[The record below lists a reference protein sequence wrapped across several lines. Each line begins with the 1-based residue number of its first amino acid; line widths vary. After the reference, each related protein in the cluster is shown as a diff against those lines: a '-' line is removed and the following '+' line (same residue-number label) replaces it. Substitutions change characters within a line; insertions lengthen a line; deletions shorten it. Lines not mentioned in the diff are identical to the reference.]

1 MLYDVF
7 SERSRE
13 AFSSKIEKNIKRK
26 KKNDEDKS
34 NNEEE
39 IENEK
44 KMQRAAN
51 FQARNAKSKMKPKK
65 LNAMSNFDQGLLN
78 TNKCTK
84 QNNNQLFVLF
94 LIVV

>member
-1 MLYDVF
+1 MLCDVF

-44 KMQRAAN
+44 KLQRAVN
-51 FQARNAKSKMKPKK
+51 FQSRNAKNKMKPKK
-65 LNAMSNFDQGLLN
+65 LNAMSNFDQGLLRI
-78 TNKCTK
+78 NKFTK
-84 QNNNQLFVLF
+84 KTINNCF
-94 LIVV
+94 LHFQIVV